1 MEWLDL
7 FLNRIHNP
15 HLHCQAIVLAQ
26 CSLIHKTQWAGLYS
40 NMLSPFV
47 FNLRSYRLKQSSLV
61 SNSVIHCFSSAIMP
75 VGWTNTASYERVAHR
90 HAHRKRERGLSDY
103 FICKWLFT
111 CAYVRSLTSIQELIL
126 VGLLNLIP
134 QID

>member
-7 FLNRIHNP
+7 FLNRIPNP
-15 HLHCQAIVLAQ
+15 HLHCQAIVPAQ
-26 CSLIHKTQWAGLYS
+26 CSLIHKTQRAGLY
-40 NMLSPFV
+40 NNRLSPFV

-61 SNSVIHCFSSAIMP
+61 FNSIIHCFSLAIMP
-75 VGWTNTASYERVAHR
+75 VGWTNTASYEWVAHR
-90 HAHRKRERGLSDY
+90 HTHRKRERGLSDY
-103 FICKWLFT
+103 FTCKWLFT